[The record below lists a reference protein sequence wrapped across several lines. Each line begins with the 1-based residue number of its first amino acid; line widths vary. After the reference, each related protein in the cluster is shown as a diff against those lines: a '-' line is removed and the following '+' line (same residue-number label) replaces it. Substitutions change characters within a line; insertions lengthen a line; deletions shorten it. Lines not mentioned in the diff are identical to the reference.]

1 MILPQYKPLY
11 RMSLYAI
18 VVSFLVQV
26 VPLVAALTVKGET
39 LPQVAAKISTI
50 CNAFS
55 LIASLVS
62 FWIDFIMPARTEEH
76 ITVCERL
83 GKACLVSLLMV
94 GGHSPFILSW
104 MYSSQIILS
113 TNDALPRSLLFS
125 VLWQSLIPFV
135 AAIIRLILYT
145 KEQLEQERFEEFLLS
160 LNRTTEA

>member
-62 FWIDFIMPARTEEH
+62 FWIDFVMTGRTRGH

-83 GKACLVSLLMV
+83 GKACLVFFLMV

-113 TNDALPRSLLFS
+113 TNDASLRSLLFS
-125 VLWQSLIPFV
+125 VLWESLIPFV
-135 AAIIRLILYT
+135 VAIIRLIVHT
-145 KEQLEQERFEEFLLS
+145 KEQLEEERFERFLL
-160 LNRTTEA
+160 LRNRTAEA